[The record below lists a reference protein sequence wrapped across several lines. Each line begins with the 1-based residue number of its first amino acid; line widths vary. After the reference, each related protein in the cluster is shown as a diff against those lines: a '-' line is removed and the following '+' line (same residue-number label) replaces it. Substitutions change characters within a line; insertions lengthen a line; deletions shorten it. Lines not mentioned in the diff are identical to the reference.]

1 MLIILNPFYAEKNRK
16 KTFIGHGMTWHRHTH
31 RRSAHTSR
39 DTHTHIFFHVSV
51 VFVCD
56 VHAFLRGN
64 MFHFWLA
71 VQASSNFRQ
80 RVCTSCL
87 LSGFVLLQ
95 ICLVEACR
103 AQRRQWT
110 AVLDHARSWWRFR
123 TQLRSWSSGTSS
135 WKPRYLHL
143 PPSTMYNYII
153 LYTLISI
160 SIYGNRSKGPFK
172 EF

>member
-16 KTFIGHGMTWHRHTH
+16 KTFIGPGMTWHRHTH

-110 AVLDHARSWWRFR
+110 AVLDHARPWWRFR

-153 LYTLISI
+153 LYNYTDIHI
-160 SIYGNRSKGPFK
+160 N
-172 EF
+172 